1 MIPPIT
7 SDAVTAAEALT
18 DHRGISMANTVHSE
32 VASCLPLPSLPVFC
46 GASDH
51 NLRLFDSPLPLNRVE
66 ILSQSS
72 KIAEMLRN
80 TDVSYLNLRDDAKT
94 VPYNYAEPLELHDE
108 VLRCNPEAFEC
119 SHEVS
124 QVPSRRRSLVVH
136 YLKQSSLKQVFLSQ
150 VRLKKTIVQLLA
162 DSLIMFI
169 QMTFLHCLL
178 RNQNLR
184 RKVAMEYLLNL
195 TLPLFKMPAS
205 EGFVSFWRTYVG
217 SLN

>member
-119 SHEVS
+119 SHEGPVKEKIS
-124 QVPSRRRSLVVH
+124 GSALPETKLSEASFSVPSQTQKDYSATPSR
-136 YLKQSSLKQVFLSQ
+136 
-150 VRLKKTIVQLLA
+150 QL
-162 DSLIMFI
+162 DNVY
-169 QMTFLHCLL
+169 T
-178 RNQNLR
+178 N
-184 RKVAMEYLLNL
+184 V
-195 TLPLFKMPAS
+195 
-205 EGFVSFWRTYVG
+205 
-217 SLN
+217 